1 MEYIIKFFN
10 EGIDDQIKEQVKF
23 LKLIL
28 EVVYLGKCFKFFFV
42 NWFLFM
48 NGERFNF
55 LNFCVLYNDE
65 DDDIRGWMCKEVIF
79 SVIRNCDCMLVEF
92 MFFIVKLLVR
102 DVICEVLFF
111 VQIIILEIFC
121 LYKGNFKGLIVN
133 FIGVCVGDYGSL
145 FIIDNKK
152 LSLFLVCFYYLV
164 DVIEIL
170 KVLKYFNGV
179 VYSSGIVFVVDIGN
193 E

>member
-1 MEYIIKFFN
+1 M
-10 EGIDDQIKEQVKF
+10 KF

-55 LNFCVLYNDE
+55 LNFRVLYNDD
-65 DDDIRGWMCKEVIF
+65 DDDIRGRMRKEVIF
-79 SVIRNCDCMLVEF
+79 SVIRNRDRMSVEF

-111 VQIIILEIFC
+111 V
-121 LYKGNFKGLIVN
+121 
-133 FIGVCVGDYGSL
+133 
-145 FIIDNKK
+145 
-152 LSLFLVCFYYLV
+152 
-164 DVIEIL
+164 
-170 KVLKYFNGV
+170 
-179 VYSSGIVFVVDIGN
+179 
-193 E
+193 